1 MKMEEK
7 TYPKILIIGQTF
19 NKNSGGGITI
29 SNLFYGWPK
38 DRIAV
43 ASNVNLYSDL
53 DISVCEKYYQLG
65 YNGKLHPF
73 PLNLFLPKIKCGN
86 LTIRS
91 DTNSGTEQGENA
103 ITGKYKRIYKLIS
116 ALLKFLGIYNLL
128 YKLKITPDFKEWV
141 RAYNPDII
149 YSQLSTLEL
158 IRFVTD
164 MQKQFDKPIALHIMD
179 DWPISINKP
188 SRLYSYWKHKI
199 DREFRSLMNKSPI
212 LMSICQAMSD
222 EYEVRYNKHFIPFHN
237 PISINDWLPCS
248 KTRWEITGVFKILYT
263 GRIGK
268 ANGKAILFMAKII
281 DAMNSEEIKIKLD
294 IFTPDYNSKNA
305 ASINSLRGV
314 QVKDTVPHEK
324 MPGLLASH
332 DLLFLPLDFDTIG
345 IRFAQFSMPTK
356 ASEYMISGTPILVYA
371 DKRTALAKYA
381 LKDRW
386 AYVVTDN
393 NEKILKQALNELY
406 SNLSLRNEL
415 AETAMKI
422 AIQNED
428 AEIIREKFR
437 KAFILQ
443 SEKKKKHNDYPKIL
457 IIGQTF
463 NKNSGGGITIS
474 NLFHGWPKDRLAVA
488 SNVNLYSDLD
498 NSVCEQ
504 YYQLGYNGKLHPFP
518 LNLFLPKVK
527 CGSFILRNKSDIDAE
542 QKNNVITGKYKKMY
556 KHLSRFLIYFGI
568 YNILYR
574 LKITPEFKQWVTY
587 FDPDIIYSQL
597 STLELIRFVTK
608 MHEQFEKPI
617 VLHIMD
623 DWPNAIHKP
632 ELFFSYWN
640 KVIDREFRKL
650 LDKSSVL
657 MSICESMSEEYK
669 IRYNKEFIPFH
680 NPIEIENW
688 LPYSKNDWTI
698 KDKFTILYAGRI
710 GRGIKNSIYDLS
722 RAVNNFS
729 KKNNNIQFE
738 ILTNNFSEIEKIVEL
753 NNHVIWLKPIEY
765 SELPKKFSSV
775 DLLILPEDFD
785 PASIEFL
792 KYSIQTKVPE
802 YMISGSP
809 ILVYADN
816 RTALAKYAIRDGWAY
831 LVSDNNEA
839 LLARALEEL
848 YSNLPLRKE
857 LAERARIVA
866 IRNEDAKKVR
876 ENFRKKL
883 LLN

>member
-7 TYPKILIIGQTF
+7 VYPKILIIGQTF

-53 DISVCEKYYQLG
+53 DLSVCEQYYQLG

-73 PLNLFLPKIKCGN
+73 PLNLFLPKIKCGS
-86 LTIRS
+86 LTIKNS
-91 DTNSGTEQGENA
+91 NNSGTEQGESA
-103 ITGKYKRIYKLIS
+103 ISGKYKKIYIIIS
-116 ALLKFLGIYNLL
+116 ALLKFLGIYNLF
-128 YKLKITPDFKEWV
+128 YKLKITPDFEEWV
-141 RAYNPDII
+141 KTYNPDVI

-158 IRFVTD
+158 IRFVTE
-164 MQKQFDKPIALHIMD
+164 MQKKFDKPIALHIMD
-179 DWPISINKP
+179 DWPVSINKP

-199 DREFRSLMNKSPI
+199 DREFRELLNKSPI

-222 EYEVRYNKHFIPFHN
+222 EYQVRYNKIFIPFHN
-237 PISINDWLPCS
+237 PISINNWLPCS
-248 KTRWEITGVFKILYT
+248 KTHWEIEGVFKILYT

-281 DAMNSEEIKIKLD
+281 DTMNSEEIRIKLD

-314 QVKDTVPHEK
+314 QVTNTVPHEK

-381 LKDRW
+381 LKDKW
-386 AYVVTDN
+386 AYVVTEN
-393 NEKILKQALNELY
+393 NELVLRQALNELY
-406 SNLSLRNEL
+406 ADLSLRNEL

-428 AEIIREKFR
+428 ALVIREKFR

-443 SEKKKKHNDYPKIL
+443 SETKKQYNEFPKIL

-474 NLFHGWPKDRLAVA
+474 NLFQGWPKSRLAVA
-488 SNVNLYSDLD
+488 SNANLYFDLD
-498 NSVCEQ
+498 NSVCEH
-504 YYQLGYNGKLHPFP
+504 YYQLGYNSKLHPFP
-518 LNLFLPKVK
+518 LNLLLPKIK
-527 CGSFILRNKSDIDAE
+527 TGSFILKNKLDIEAE
-542 QKNNVITGKYKKMY
+542 RVNNVVTGRYKKMY
-556 KHLSRFLIYFGI
+556 KFISGFLTYFGI

-574 LKITPEFKQWVTY
+574 LKITPEFKEWVTNY
-587 FDPDIIYSQL
+587 DPDILYSQL
-597 STLELIRFVTK
+597 STLELIRFVADL
-608 MHEQFEKPI
+608 HDQFKKPV

-632 ELFFSYWN
+632 EMFFSYWN

-650 LDKSSVL
+650 LDKASVL
-657 MSICESMSEEYK
+657 MSICDSMSEEYK
-669 IRYNKEFIPFH
+669 IRYNKDFIPFH

-688 LPYSKNDWTI
+688 LPYAKNDWTV
-698 KDKFTILYAGRI
+698 KGTYTILYAGRI

-729 KKNNNIQFE
+729 KKNDNILFE
-738 ILTNNFSEIEKIVEL
+738 ILTNNFFEIEKLVEL
-753 NNHVIWLKPIEY
+753 NKHVKWLKPIEY
-765 SELPKKFSSV
+765 SELPRKFSSV

-802 YMISGSP
+802 YMISGCP

-816 RTALAKYAIRDGWAY
+816 RTALAMYAIREGWAY
-831 LVSDNNEA
+831 IVSENDEA
-839 LLARALEEL
+839 LLTGALEEL
-848 YSNLPLRKE
+848 YTNLTLRKA

-866 IRNEDAKKVR
+866 IQNEDAKKVR
-876 ENFRKKL
+876 EEFRKKL